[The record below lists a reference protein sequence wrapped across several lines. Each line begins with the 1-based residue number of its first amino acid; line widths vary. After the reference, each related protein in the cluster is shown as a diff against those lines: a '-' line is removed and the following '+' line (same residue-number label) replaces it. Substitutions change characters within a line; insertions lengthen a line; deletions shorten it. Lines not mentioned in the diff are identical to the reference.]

1 MDSSLNYAS
10 LCRLLRL
17 ALVALL
23 WLACPAVVL
32 GQVTQ
37 EPKKG
42 ERPFAQMAETWTR
55 TLDRVAQE
63 AGRPNLIDAE
73 IERLR
78 EETTETRQSAAKAA
92 AQARDEATALRA
104 LLAPLEAQ
112 PGGAQGAKPSDTG
125 TTDQTPES
133 EAIKAQRDRLRSDLA
148 LVDARVKQAELIVA
162 RADQLVAQLTKVR
175 SDRFARTVLKRGP
188 SPPAPSTWLGL
199 GEDIQFAWKTQT
211 SSWSALADSGALTA
225 ALRDAERR
233 GSTIMS
239 VIGLALAW
247 LGFVWLRRYYKR
259 SETTSEP
266 SYRDRAIAAVLDG
279 IGMVALPVLAVL
291 LILSWLPSVEASPEP
306 LRPALTTLVSIAQ
319 NANFFLIV
327 YGLSEASLTPTRPTW
342 RLLPFSAD
350 SARVFCG
357 RIQRLAGFI
366 SIAVPVAAFW
376 LLELPTGTAEVARLV
391 SLIGLVIAAG
401 LLIFGQPALRSD
413 AWQSSEVADGDAPRL
428 IGDYPWLLGRLALS
442 ALLIAIVVAAL
453 LGYTALAIHACGALL
468 QSVLVIVIAM
478 VVHALVH
485 DVVYAASAPNTPP
498 GRWIRRVF
506 GLAPEATIHGPFI
519 IVVLVDLVL
528 LAALAVILPIAW
540 GADPDDIGDKAQ
552 RLMEGFSIGQHRIS
566 PIDVVIALALFV
578 AALAVVR
585 VARAALRDRFLPSLN
600 MQDDIRLTIDSMVSY
615 VGFVVALLLAISALG
630 IDFTNLALIV
640 GALSV
645 GIGLGLQNLANNT
658 ISGVVLLLERP
669 IKVGDRVIVGK
680 HEGIVRRINVRA
692 TEVETGQRAMVIVPN
707 SEFLQSAVVNWTYA
721 DNVGRIDLPITVV
734 HGSDPEKVEA
744 ILRQAAEEN
753 PHIGGV
759 PRPVVMFKSITTLGL
774 DFELRAHVDN
784 VANTVTAQNALNRAI
799 IAGLAEAGVDL
810 ASSPQLPLRP
820 QAAAPS

>member
-1 MDSSLNYAS
+1 MDTPPNPSSR
-10 LCRLLRL
+10 CRLLRL

-23 WLACPAVVL
+23 WLAFPTVVL
-32 GQVTQ
+32 GQVTP
-37 EPKKG
+37 EPNRS

-63 AGRPNLIDAE
+63 TGRPNLIDAE

-112 PGGAQGAKPSDTG
+112 PGGTQGAKPPDTG

-133 EAIKAQRDRLRSDLA
+133 EAIKSQRDRLRSDLA

-162 RADQLVAQLTKVR
+162 RADQLIAQLTKVR

-188 SPPAPSTWLGL
+188 SPVAPSTWLGL
-199 GEDIQFAWKTQT
+199 GADIQFAWTTQMA
-211 SSWSALADSGALTA
+211 SWSALADSGALTA

-233 GSTIMS
+233 SSTVMS

-247 LGFVWLRRYYKR
+247 LGFVWLRRYHKR

-291 LILSWLPSVEASPEP
+291 LALSWLPSVETSPEP
-306 LRPALTTLVSIAQ
+306 LRPALATLVSIAQ

-350 SARVFCG
+350 SARLFCG

-366 SIAVPVAAFW
+366 SIAVPVATFW
-376 LLELPTGTAEVARLV
+376 LLEPPTGTAEVARLASV
-391 SLIGLVIAAG
+391 IGLIIAAG
-401 LLIFGQPALRSD
+401 LLIFGQPTLRSD
-413 AWQSSEVADGDAPRL
+413 AWQSSEVVDGGAPRL

-442 ALLIAIVVAAL
+442 VTLIAIVATAL
-453 LGYTALAIHACGALL
+453 LGYTALAIHASEALL
-468 QSVLVIVIAM
+468 LSALIVVIAM
-478 VVHALVH
+478 VLHALVH
-485 DVVYAASAPNTPP
+485 DVVYAASAPETPP

-506 GLAPEATIHGPFI
+506 GMAPDAPIHGPFLI
-519 IVVLVDLVL
+519 IVLVDLVL
-528 LAALAVILPIAW
+528 LAALAVILPVVW
-540 GADPDDIGDKAQ
+540 GADPDDIEDKAR

-566 PIDVVIALALFV
+566 PIDIVIALALFV
-578 AALAVVR
+578 AAIAVVR
-585 VARAALRDRFLPSLN
+585 VARRALRDRFLPSLN

-615 VGFVVALLLAISALG
+615 VGFVVALLMAISALG

-680 HEGIVRRINVRA
+680 HEGVVRRINVRA

-744 ILRQAAEEN
+744 ILRQAAEDN

-759 PRPVVMFKSITTLGL
+759 PRPVVMFKTITTLGL

-784 VANTVTAQNALNRAI
+784 VANTVTAQNTLNRAI
-799 IAGLAEAGVDL
+799 ITGLAEAGIDL
-810 ASSPQLPLRP
+810 ATSPQLPRP
-820 QAAAPS
+820 PVAPPS